1 MKKKDVII
9 IGSGLG
15 GLECGVL
22 LGKRGYSVLVLES
35 QAQPGGCMQ
44 SYARRGMDY
53 DTGLHYVGGLGEGES
68 LHDAFKELGLL
79 ELPWHRMDPEGFDRV
94 TINGETFCFHEGFD
108 EFARSLGE
116 RFPKEKSSL
125 KQYVELLRHCD
136 DNAGQNADVNAWKW
150 LHEVFSDE
158 LLINVLSGTSLKM
171 ELRKDTLPLFT
182 FAHINSGFIESSWR
196 LQGPGNMLV
205 ERLIDEIKACGGDII
220 CGAEVTE
227 LVERDGRI
235 AEAVCKNGERYEGRF
250 FISNAHPAMTSELVK
265 ESKVMKG
272 VYRRRVEMLENTC
285 GMFTCSLKLKDG
297 ALPYFN
303 HNKYVYSN
311 PDVWTLPER
320 GDCSGVLIS
329 ARVPE
334 DGSSNMRQIDL
345 LTPMRWTECEPWKD
359 TTVGRR
365 GEDYKATKKRM
376 AEACIKLAETQLP
389 GLMNA
394 IEEMYCSTPL
404 TYRDYN
410 HSPQGTAYGV
420 RKDCNMP
427 MMTVLTPKTPIENL
441 LLTGQSLMVHGL
453 QGVTMTAKMT
463 AGQINESTN

>member
-1 MKKKDVII
+1 MNKKDVII

-22 LGKRGYSVLVLES
+22 LSKRGFSVLVLES

-44 SYARRGMDY
+44 SYPRRGMDY

-79 ELPWHRMDPEGFDRV
+79 DLPWHKMDPEGFDRV
-94 TINGETFCFHEGFD
+94 TIGGETFCYHEGFD
-108 EFARSLGE
+108 EFAHSLAE
-116 RFPKEKSSL
+116 RFPREKSGL
-125 KQYVELLRHCD
+125 KRYVEMLRHCHD
-136 DNAGQNADVNAWKW
+136 SASLNTDVNAWQW
-150 LHEVFSDE
+150 LHETFSDE

-171 ELRKDTLPLFT
+171 ELHKETLPLFT

-196 LQGPGNMLV
+196 LQGSGNRLV
-205 ERLIDEIKACGGDII
+205 ARLTDEIRACGGDIV

-235 AEAVCKNGERYEGRF
+235 VEAVCRNGERYEGRT
-250 FISNAHPAMTSELVK
+250 FISDIHPATTSELVK

-272 VYRRRVEMLENTC
+272 VYRRRLGMLENTC
-285 GMFTCSLKLKDG
+285 GMFTCSLRLKDG

-303 HNKYVYSN
+303 HNKYIYSN

-320 GDCSGVLIS
+320 GDCSGVLVS
-329 ARVPE
+329 ARLPE
-334 DGSSNMRQIDL
+334 NGGSYVRQIDL
-345 LTPMRWTECEPWKD
+345 LTPMLWKDCEPWQE

-365 GEDYKATKKRM
+365 GEDYKATKRRM
-376 AEACIKLAETQLP
+376 AEQCIRLAETQLP
-389 GLMNA
+389 GLSDV

-410 HSPQGTAYGV
+410 HAPQGTAYGV

-427 MMTVLTPKTPIENL
+427 IMTVLTPRTPISNL

-463 AGQINESTN
+463 VEQAVSN